1 MDRSQLGYSV
11 SGWWFRRGVDGR
23 VRGMRRSGGCDGGDK
38 ANKGEF
44 WCGWI
49 AGVRSAESDA
59 ASPGARG
66 FCLTNE
72 LAEGR
77 KNNNKWWQ

>member
-1 MDRSQLGYSV
+1 M
-11 SGWWFRRGVDGR
+11 
-23 VRGMRRSGGCDGGDK
+23 RGMRRSGGCDGGDK

-66 FCLTNE
+66 FLPNKRTC
-72 LAEGR
+72 R
-77 KNNNKWWQ
+77 KEKIIIINCGNSNQLLKESRR